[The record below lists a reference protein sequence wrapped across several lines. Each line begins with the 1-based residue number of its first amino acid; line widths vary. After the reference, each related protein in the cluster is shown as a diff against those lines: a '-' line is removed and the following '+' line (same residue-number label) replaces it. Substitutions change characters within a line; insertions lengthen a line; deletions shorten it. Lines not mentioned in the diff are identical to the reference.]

1 MNNLI
6 IALVFLFG
14 AGSLQAAPYVVDDHI
29 AQSLAEA
36 SVASVKKVIKK
47 QVASEDKGVDYFKTI
62 MKTSP
67 LYSMLLTLETELP
80 QITKTLEFIGM
91 FNEVHE
97 LNQQLAFLVKQMQQN
112 NALTERQ
119 NIPA

>member
-1 MNNLI
+1 MNNFI
-6 IALVFLFG
+6 IAMVFLFG
-14 AGSLQAAPYVVDDHI
+14 ANGLQANPYLVEDNI
-29 AQSLAEA
+29 AHGLAQA
-36 SVASVKKVIKK
+36 SIVSVKKIFEK
-47 QVASEDKGVDYFKTI
+47 QVATDDKGVDYFKII
-62 MKTSP
+62 MKTNP
-67 LYSMLLTLETELP
+67 LYPMLLALETELP

-97 LNQQLAFLVKQMQQN
+97 LNQQLAFLTKQMQEN